1 VAALHVQ
8 NGIAVRRIAA
18 GIVLAALWV
27 SAAPA
32 DTATAT
38 APAGAAA
45 APMAAPGRGLT
56 VAQIIDKN
64 AAARGGVEAWRKI
77 RTMVWNGRVETAEMP
92 GHGVPFVLE
101 QQRPNSTRFELAMQN
116 QRGLRIYDGTNGWK
130 LRPTGAGPPDIQ
142 PFTVDELKFA
152 RDAQGISG
160 PLMDDVAK
168 DGSVELTGV
177 DVIEGRKVYVL
188 TARLK
193 TGATHRLWVDAKT
206 FLEVKY
212 SRDFRTASGQPAA
225 ATVTYSDYHTFEGLN
240 IPLIIEGS
248 SANGKTANKIIIE
261 RVALNPPLD
270 ERDFAK
276 PNVPRRHSNGV
287 TIDARGPA
295 SGAGV
300 RAASTP

>member
-1 VAALHVQ
+1 MAALHVQ
-8 NGIAVRRIAA
+8 NGVAVSRIAA

-32 DTATAT
+32 V
-38 APAGAAA
+38 
-45 APMAAPGRGLT
+45 MAAPGRGLT
-56 VAQIIDKN
+56 VSQIIDKN

-101 QQRPNSTRFELAMQN
+101 QQRPNSTRFELAIQN

-130 LRPTGAGPPDIQ
+130 LRPTGGGPPDIQ
-142 PFTVDELKFA
+142 PFTVDELNYA

-177 DVIEGRKVYVL
+177 DVIEGRKAYVL

-193 TGATHRLWVDAKT
+193 TGATHRLWVDATT

-212 SRDFRTASGQPAA
+212 SRDFRTASGQAAA
-225 ATVTYSDYHTFEGLN
+225 ATVTYRDYHTFEGLE
-240 IPLIIEGS
+240 IPLIIEGGA
-248 SANGKTANKIIIE
+248 ANGKTANKIIIE

-276 PNVPRRHSNGV
+276 PNVPRRHGNGV
-287 TIDARGPA
+287 TIDTRGPA
-295 SGAGV
+295 PGAGGA
-300 RAASTP
+300 RAAPTP